1 MGTPVFTMEQEP
13 GTPISY
19 SAVYIQGHSTE
30 NSSPLL
36 LYIGTSNMKKLL
48 LLLLMASSAIANTSD
63 PVNQA
68 VAFNNWYVNQ
78 ISQNNFPITDG
89 KDIDKYVTAS
99 TMQKL
104 RRTQDPNYDD
114 EVFYDADF
122 FLKAQDIGDDWS
134 GNVSAIAGDTD
145 PVCVNVYVAFGKEQ
159 KHIVIDCMVKENG
172 LWKVQSVT
180 RLQFTRNLERH

>member
-1 MGTPVFTMEQEP
+1 MGTPVFTMGPGP

-19 SAVYIQGHSTE
+19 SVVYTLGRNTE
-30 NSSPLL
+30 KSSPLL
-36 LYIGTSNMKKLL
+36 PYTGTSNMKKLL
-48 LLLLMASSAIANTSD
+48 LFLLMASSAMAKTND

-68 VAFNNWYVNQ
+68 IVFNNWYVNQ
-78 ISQNNFPITDG
+78 INNNNFPITDG

-122 FLKAQDIGDDWS
+122 FLKAQDIGEDWP

-159 KHIVIDCMVKENG
+159 KHIVIDCMVKESG
-172 LWKVQSVT
+172 FWKVQSVT
-180 RLQFTRNLERH
+180 SLQFIRNLERH

>member
-1 MGTPVFTMEQEP
+1 
-13 GTPISY
+13 
-19 SAVYIQGHSTE
+19 
-30 NSSPLL
+30 
-36 LYIGTSNMKKLL
+36 MKKLL
-48 LLLLMASSAIANTSD
+48 LFLLMASSAMAKTND

-68 VAFNNWYVNQ
+68 VVFNNWYVNQ
-78 ISQNNFPITDG
+78 INNNNFPITDG

-122 FLKAQDIGDDWS
+122 FLKAQDIGEDWP

-159 KHIVIDCMVKENG
+159 KHIVIDCMVKESG
-172 LWKVQSVT
+172 FWKVQSVT
-180 RLQFTRNLERH
+180 SLQFIRNLERH